1 MVHGSE
7 HVVGIHGRVW
17 GIVGIH
23 GGVWG
28 IVGMHGG
35 VWGIQ
40 GECGACKAYIE
51 GRAVHD
57 QTADFGT

>member
-1 MVHGSE
+1 M
-7 HVVGIHGRVW
+7 GIHGRVW